1 MIQFNVLLLVFL
13 VIFVLRSL
21 TQYYLHRL
29 NLAHLRQYGNS
40 VPAVFEDTVNQET
53 LKKISAYTIDSDH
66 FHMEA
71 SLIHQ
76 GLYLVVLLSG
86 FLPWLM
92 KAIRSW
98 GFGLIVEGLIFF
110 AILSLLG
117 ILSHIP
123 FGLYDT
129 FVIEEG
135 YGFNRMTLRMW
146 MLDLLKSV
154 IIQFLLGGLV
164 LWLLLALVVHGGEAW
179 WVWAWMLVGGV
190 ELMMLWLYPVVIAP
204 LFNKFEP
211 IQNLG
216 LVERIKNLM
225 ERVGLRVKAV
235 LRMDAGKRSKHTNAY
250 FTGVGKTK
258 RIVLFDTLLESHPE
272 EEILAVLAHEV
283 GHWKRRHVLK
293 QIILLEVLS
302 FAVFYIGSKLLRW
315 PLLYETFGF
324 EEPTL
329 YIGIFL
335 IGAVLSPLGYF
346 AQPLESAISRRFER
360 EADDFV
366 LKLMK
371 TEPMRNALKRL
382 ASDNL
387 ANLIP
392 HPLYAWFYYSHPPLV
407 ERIERLTL
415 QEKKDEAIKGQGDRE
430 TKKTR

>member
-13 VIFVLRSL
+13 VLFLLRSA

-29 NLAHLRQYGNS
+29 NLAHLRQYGTT
-40 VPAVFEDTVNQET
+40 VPAVFEDTVDQET

-66 FHMEA
+66 FHMGA

-92 KAIRSW
+92 KVIRPW

-110 AILSLLG
+110 AILSVLAN
-117 ILSHIP
+117 LSHMP

-129 FVIEEG
+129 FVIEER

-146 MLDLLKSV
+146 ILDLLKSV
-154 IIQFLLGGLV
+154 TVQFLLGGLV
-164 LWLLLALVVHGGEAW
+164 LWLLLTLVVHGGGSW
-179 WVWAWMLVGGV
+179 WVWAWMVVGGF

-225 ERVGLRVKAV
+225 EKVGLRVKAV
-235 LRMDAGKRSKHTNAY
+235 LKMDAGKRSKHTNAY

-258 RIVLFDTLLESHPE
+258 RIVFFDTLLESHPE

-283 GHWKRRHVLK
+283 GHWKRKHVLK

-302 FAVFYIGSKLLRW
+302 FAVFYIVSKLLKW

-324 EEPTL
+324 EEQTL

-335 IGAVLSPLGYF
+335 IGALLSPIGYF

-366 LKLMK
+366 LELTK
-371 TEPMRNALKRL
+371 TAEPMRNALKRL

-407 ERIERLTL
+407 ERIERLART
-415 QEKKDEAIKGQGDRE
+415 Q
-430 TKKTR
+430 

>member
-13 VIFVLRSL
+13 VLFLLRSA

-29 NLAHLRQYGNS
+29 NLAHLRQYGTT
-40 VPAVFEDTVNQET
+40 VPTVFRDTVDQET

-66 FHMEA
+66 FHMGA

-92 KAIRSW
+92 KVIRSW
-98 GFGLIVEGLIFF
+98 GSGLIVEGLIFF
-110 AILSLLG
+110 AILSLLAT
-117 ILSHIP
+117 LSHIP

-129 FVIEEG
+129 FVIEER

-146 MLDLLKSV
+146 ILDLLKSV
-154 IIQFLLGGLV
+154 IVQFLLGGLI
-164 LWLLLALVVHGGEAW
+164 LWLLLVLVVHGGGAW
-179 WVWAWMLVGGV
+179 WVWAWMLVGGF

-211 IQNLG
+211 IQNLE

-225 ERVGLRVKAV
+225 EKVGLRVKGV
-235 LRMDAGKRSKHTNAY
+235 LKMDAGKRSKHTNAY

-283 GHWKRRHVLK
+283 GHWKRKHVLK

-302 FAVFYIGSKLLRW
+302 FVVFYIVSKLLDW
-315 PLLYETFGF
+315 PLLYQTFGF
-324 EEPTL
+324 GEPTL

-335 IGAVLSPLGYF
+335 IGAILSPLGYF

-366 LKLMK
+366 LEL
-371 TEPMRNALKRL
+371 TRTAEPMRNALKRL

-407 ERIERLTL
+407 ERIERLART
-415 QEKKDEAIKGQGDRE
+415 Q
-430 TKKTR
+430 

>member
-1 MIQFNVLLLVFL
+1 MIQFNFLLLVFL
-13 VIFVLRSL
+13 ALFLLRSS

-29 NLAHLRQYGNS
+29 NLAHLRQYGTT
-40 VPAVFEDTVNQET
+40 VPAVFQDTVNQET
-53 LKKISAYTIDSDH
+53 FKKISDYTIDSDH
-66 FHMEA
+66 FHMGA

-76 GLYLVVLLSG
+76 GLYLIVLLSG

-98 GFGLIVEGLIFF
+98 GTGMIVEGLIFF
-110 AILSLLG
+110 AILSLLAN
-117 ILSHIP
+117 LSHIP

-129 FVIEEG
+129 FVIEER

-146 MLDLLKSV
+146 ILDFLKSTV
-154 IIQFLLGGLV
+154 ILFLLGGLI
-164 LWLLLALVVHGGEAW
+164 LWLLLTLVIHGGKAW
-179 WVWAWMLVGGV
+179 WVWAWILVGGF
-190 ELMMLWLYPVVIAP
+190 ELMMLWLYPLVIAP

-216 LVERIKNLM
+216 LVERIRNLM
-225 ERVGLRVKAV
+225 EKVGLRVKAV
-235 LRMDAGKRSKHTNAY
+235 LKMDAGKRSKHTNAY
-250 FTGVGKTK
+250 FTGIGKTK

-272 EEILAVLAHEV
+272 EEIISVLAHEV
-283 GHWKRRHVLK
+283 GHWKKRHVLK
-293 QIILLEVLS
+293 QIILLEILS
-302 FAVFYIGSKLLRW
+302 FAAFYIVDSLLNW
-315 PLLYETFGF
+315 PLLYQTFGF
-324 EEPTL
+324 TQPTV

-335 IGAVLSPLGYF
+335 IGALLSPLGYF

-366 LKLMK
+366 LELTK
-371 TEPMRNALKRL
+371 TGEPMQNALKRL

-407 ERIERLTL
+407 ERIERLNIN
-415 QEKKDEAIKGQGDRE
+415 QKS
-430 TKKTR
+430 TR

>member
-13 VIFVLRSL
+13 VLFLLRSA
-21 TQYYLHRL
+21 TQYTLHRL
-29 NLAHLRQYGNS
+29 NLAHLRQYGTT
-40 VPAVFEDTVNQET
+40 VPAVFEDTVDQET

-66 FHMEA
+66 FHMGA

-76 GLYLVVLLSG
+76 GLYLIVLLSG

-92 KAIRSW
+92 KVIRSW

-110 AILSLLG
+110 AILSLLAN
-117 ILSHIP
+117 LSHIP

-129 FVIEEG
+129 FVIEER

-146 MLDLLKSV
+146 ILDFLKSTV
-154 IIQFLLGGLV
+154 ILFLLGGLI
-164 LWLLLALVVHGGEAW
+164 LWLLLTLVIHGGKAW

-216 LVERIKNLM
+216 LVDRIKNLM
-225 ERVGLRVKAV
+225 EKVGLRVKAV
-235 LRMDAGKRSKHTNAY
+235 LKMDAGKRSKHTNAY

-272 EEILAVLAHEV
+272 EEIISVLAHEV
-283 GHWKRRHVLK
+283 GHWKKRHVLK
-293 QIILLEVLS
+293 QIILLEMLS
-302 FAVFYIGSKLLRW
+302 FAVFFTVDSLLNW
-315 PLLYETFGF
+315 PLLYQTFGF
-324 EEPTL
+324 TQPTV

-335 IGAVLSPLGYF
+335 IGALLSPLGYF

-366 LKLMK
+366 LELTK
-371 TEPMRNALKRL
+371 TAEPMCNALKRL

-407 ERIERLTL
+407 ERIERL
-415 QEKKDEAIKGQGDRE
+415 KSRDG
-430 TKKTR
+430 

>member
-1 MIQFNVLLLVFL
+1 MIQFNVLLHIFLVFFL
-13 VIFVLRSL
+13 LRSA
-21 TQYYLHRL
+21 TQYTLHRL
-29 NLAHLRQYGNS
+29 NLAHLRQYGTN
-40 VPAVFEDTVNQET
+40 VPAVFQDTVDQET
-53 LKKISAYTIDSDH
+53 LKKISAYTVDSDH
-66 FHMEA
+66 FHMRA

-76 GLYLVVLLSG
+76 GFYLVILLSG
-86 FLPWLM
+86 FLPWLT

-110 AILSLLG
+110 AILSLLAN
-117 ILSHIP
+117 LSRIP

-129 FVIEEG
+129 FVIEER

-146 MLDLLKSV
+146 VSDLLKSV
-154 IIQFLLGGLV
+154 IIQFLLGGLI
-164 LWLLLALVVHGGEAW
+164 LWLLLALVVHGGATW
-179 WVWAWMLVGGV
+179 WVWAWLMVGAF
-190 ELMMLWLYPVVIAP
+190 EFMMLWLYPVVIAP

-225 ERVGLRVKAV
+225 EKVGLRVKGV
-235 LRMDAGKRSKHTNAY
+235 LKMDAGKRSKHTNAY
-250 FTGVGKTK
+250 FTGIGKTK

-272 EEILAVLAHEV
+272 EEILSVLAHEV
-283 GHWKRRHVLK
+283 GHWKKKHVLK

-302 FAVFYIGSKLLRW
+302 FAVFYIVSKLFEW
-315 PLLYETFGF
+315 PVLYQTFGF
-324 EEPTL
+324 EAPTP

-335 IGAVLSPLGYF
+335 VGALLSPFGYF

-366 LKLMK
+366 LELTK
-371 TEPMRNALKRL
+371 TAEPMRNALKRL

-407 ERIERLTL
+407 ERIERLSV
-415 QEKKDEAIKGQGDRE
+415 QEKMMGR
-430 TKKTR
+430 

>member
-1 MIQFNVLLLVFL
+1 MIQFNFLLLVFL
-13 VIFVLRSL
+13 VLFLLRSA

-29 NLAHLRQYGNS
+29 NLAHLRQYGTT
-40 VPAVFEDTVNQET
+40 VPAIFQDTVDQET

-66 FHMEA
+66 FHMGA

-76 GLYLVVLLSG
+76 GLYLIVLLSG

-92 KAIRSW
+92 KAIRFW
-98 GFGLIVEGLIFF
+98 GIGLIVEGLIFF
-110 AILSLLG
+110 AILSLLAN
-117 ILSHIP
+117 LSHIP

-129 FVIEEG
+129 FVIEER

-146 MLDLLKSV
+146 ISDLLKSV
-154 IIQFLLGGLV
+154 IIQFLLGGLI
-164 LWLLLALVVHGGEAW
+164 LWLLLTLVIHGGEAW
-179 WVWAWMLVGGV
+179 WVWAWMLVGGF

-216 LVERIKNLM
+216 LVERIRNLM
-225 ERVGLRVKAV
+225 QKVGLRVKAV
-235 LRMDAGKRSKHTNAY
+235 LKMDAGKRSKHTNAY
-250 FTGVGKTK
+250 FTGIGKTK

-272 EEILAVLAHEV
+272 EEIISVLAHEV
-283 GHWKRRHVLK
+283 GHWKKRHVLK

-302 FAVFYIGSKLLRW
+302 FAVFYMVSKLFKW
-315 PLLYETFGF
+315 PLLYQTFGF
-324 EEPTL
+324 EEPTV

-335 IGAVLSPLGYF
+335 TGALLSPLGYF

-366 LKLMK
+366 LELTK
-371 TEPMRNALKRL
+371 TGEPMRNALKRL

-407 ERIERLTL
+407 ERIERL
-415 QEKKDEAIKGQGDRE
+415 AP
-430 TKKTR
+430 TKKR